1 MLDCFYFINYMFKK
15 SIIFTLIALTTT
27 LSIANTVE
35 LSLVSFSVS
44 NHPRVVEKANEITLK
59 GISVDQILAEDGFK
73 IHLSTKSK
81 LPISY
86 SLDVNKTRADD
97 LDRDFLDGVV
107 TLSKNLYDFGVVDY
121 KVSAEKYRK
130 KALELEYFQAFEIT
144 LQKLLNTVNDVSRVT
159 SILTSLELSIATVKS
174 SIDKIRLRFTS
185 GIGTVMDVRQAQ
197 LLLLDLET
205 EAQNLR
211 EERTTKLVILRDEFS
226 ISSDDL
232 GIVNRAIAQFERKL
246 FNSKQNMHSVI
257 NNAITYQ
264 RSKQAID
271 LEKSALS
278 SQIKSLKSE
287 NMPQLSVS
295 VTGITYDITRG
306 LGEYELYGGVN
317 LTMPLFDSGLSNVKQ
332 RGLTYR
338 IKVQNDIMNSL
349 DQDKSLEI
357 NKLRNKYQNLQIKNN
372 SAEQRHQNLAEKFK
386 QIQQRAAVIDEG
398 LITKLQAQLHLANTK
413 RDLLA
418 YPYHLQSLN
427 IDYWALNEL
436 LIEKIDIHPTK

>member
-1 MLDCFYFINYMFKK
+1 M
-15 SIIFTLIALTTT
+15 
-27 LSIANTVE
+27 
-35 LSLVSFSVS
+35 
-44 NHPRVVEKANEITLK
+44 
-59 GISVDQILAEDGFK
+59 
-73 IHLSTKSK
+73 
-81 LPISY
+81 
-86 SLDVNKTRADD
+86 DD

-144 LQKLLNTVNDVSRVT
+144 LQKLLNTVNDVSRVA

-174 SIDKIRLRFTS
+174 AIDKIRLRFTS

-372 SAEQRHQNLAEKFK
+372 SAEHIYLCNHAWQDVWINR
-386 QIQQRAAVIDEG
+386 
-398 LITKLQAQLHLANTK
+398 
-413 RDLLA
+413 
-418 YPYHLQSLN
+418 
-427 IDYWALNEL
+427 
-436 LIEKIDIHPTK
+436 

>member
-1 MLDCFYFINYMFKK
+1 
-15 SIIFTLIALTTT
+15 
-27 LSIANTVE
+27 
-35 LSLVSFSVS
+35 
-44 NHPRVVEKANEITLK
+44 
-59 GISVDQILAEDGFK
+59 
-73 IHLSTKSK
+73 
-81 LPISY
+81 
-86 SLDVNKTRADD
+86 
-97 LDRDFLDGVV
+97 
-107 TLSKNLYDFGVVDY
+107 
-121 KVSAEKYRK
+121 
-130 KALELEYFQAFEIT
+130 
-144 LQKLLNTVNDVSRVT
+144 
-159 SILTSLELSIATVKS
+159 
-174 SIDKIRLRFTS
+174 
-185 GIGTVMDVRQAQ
+185 MDVRQAQ

-264 RSKQAID
+264 RSKQVID

-372 SAEQRHQNLAEKFK
+372 SAEQRHQNLAEKFR
-386 QIQQRAAVIDEG
+386 QIQQRAAVVDEG
-398 LITKLQAQLHLANTK
+398 LITKLQTQLHLANTK

-436 LIEKIDIHPTK
+436 LIEKINIHPTK